1 MSNDIEWKM
10 VKLISVE
17 SKSATKGTTPTSI
30 GYSFEKQGI
39 NFIKIESISDNGFF
53 LNDKFAYISEA
64 CNNALKRSQLQENDI
79 LFSIAGALGRVAI
92 VEKDM
97 LPANTNQALS
107 IIRLNTELVDV
118 SFISFILKSS
128 FIENQIEENKKGNA
142 QQNLSLTQID
152 NLLIPVPYKNG
163 EPDLETQEL
172 IAQKLSDMDSLI
184 AAKEKLLAKK
194 RDLKIGAM
202 QKLIKQEESNNW
214 RKVKLINC
222 GVFSKGK
229 GIPKSE
235 SNTGTIPA
243 VRYGELYTKHENYI
257 KNFYSFISRFVAES
271 SHRLN
276 QGDILFT
283 ASGETKEDIGK
294 CVAFVDK
301 FEAYAG
307 GDLII
312 LSPFENYDSKFLGL
326 TLNSDYIKKQKA
338 EVAQGDAIVH
348 IRTAAL
354 QNLNVI
360 IPFTSENKPNLKE
373 QKRIASILTDMDID
387 IASIENEL
395 VKLRNLKTAM
405 MQKMFCFKE
414 VVE

>member
-1 MSNDIEWKM
+1 MNNDIEWKIINLAKNCTIKARIGWQGLRSDEYRKRGDFLLITGTDFENGFINYNTCSYVDEWRYLQDANIQLKNDDVLITKDGTIGKIAF
-10 VKLISVE
+10 VKGLE
-17 SKSATKGTTPTSI
+17 MPATLNSGIFVIRPKGNTSI
-30 GYSFEKQGI
+30 YPE
-39 NFIKIESISDNGFF
+39 
-53 LNDKFAYISEA
+53 Y
-64 CNNALKRSQLQENDI
+64 
-79 LFSIAGALGRVAI
+79 
-92 VEKDM
+92 
-97 LPANTNQALS
+97 
-107 IIRLNTELVDV
+107 
-118 SFISFILKSS
+118 
-128 FIENQIEENKKGNA
+128 
-142 QQNLSLTQID
+142 LSLVFKSTIFTDFLDRITAGSTIVHLYQKDIVKFD
-152 NLLIPVPYKNG
+152 FPIPYKNG
-163 EPDLETQEL
+163 EPDLETQKL
-172 IAQKLSDMDSLI
+172 IAQKLGDMDSLI

-202 QKLIKQEESNNW
+202 QKLIKQEESENW
-214 RKVKLINC
+214 LKVKLNNC

-229 GIPKSE
+229 GISKSE

-257 KNFYSFISRFVAES
+257 KAFYSFISKSVAES

-294 CVAFVDK
+294 CVAFVDN

-354 QNLNVI
+354 QDLNVI
-360 IPFTSENKPNLKE
+360 LPFTSENKPDFIE

-387 IASIENEL
+387 IASIEKEL